1 MSPQEDLLL
10 PPDIEDPD
18 MVLERLLLASR
29 TIVLDTLPLGTVRLS
44 RFTLKQ
50 LSRQHRLR
58 AAPKRRR
65 KQHYHTYRRK
75 IREKQH
81 LRVKKYYR
89 LKGKH
94 KGRWQISLDEWND
107 VLWPYVGEQAI
118 RVGTYAPGQQMTIYS
133 LWIESSTG
141 ERLWEGA
148 EERLRELGCIL

>member
-1 MSPQEDLLL
+1 VTELL

-18 MVLERLLLASR
+18 MVLERLLEASR
-29 TIVLDTLPLGTVRLS
+29 TIVLDTQPLGTVRLS

-50 LSRQHRLR
+50 LSRTHRLR

-75 IREKQH
+75 LREKQH
-81 LRVKKYYR
+81 RRVQKYYR
-89 LKGKH
+89 LKCKH
-94 KGRWQISLDEWND
+94 KGRWQVSLEEWND
-107 VLWPYVGEQAI
+107 ILWPYVGEQSI
-118 RVGTYAPGQQMTIYS
+118 RIGTYDPGAVMTIYS

-148 EERLRELGCIL
+148 EERLRELGATI